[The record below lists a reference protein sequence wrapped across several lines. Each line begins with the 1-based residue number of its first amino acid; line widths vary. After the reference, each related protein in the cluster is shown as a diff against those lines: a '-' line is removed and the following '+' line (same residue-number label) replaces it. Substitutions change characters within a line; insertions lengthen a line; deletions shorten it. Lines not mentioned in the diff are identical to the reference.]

1 MSIKMA
7 VHHIQFNVYLLSK
20 MCSLNLTPSGL
31 EDYIKILSSEGKP
44 YSMIIKECKKYGW
57 LTNKYKICTIVNCV
71 GKKRR
76 KAAGL
81 DVSARKPHPL
91 KS

>member
-1 MSIKMA
+1 MLIKMA
-7 VHHIQFNVYLLSK
+7 TSTSNSNVYLLFK
-20 MCSLNLTPSGL
+20 ICSLNLTPSGL

-57 LTNKYKICTIVNCV
+57 LTNKSKICTFVNCI

-76 KAAGL
+76 KATGL
-81 DVSARKPHPL
+81 DVLPVNHTL
-91 KS
+91 